1 MSVYP
6 EFLEYIHEVGMY
18 VPGHNYEEMYNI
30 MIYNLTHNIISTNNF
45 IYTYAFMNQ
54 LYDYLEELLLPDTE
68 TDEETNNLP
77 INNINIMNNSN
88 NINIINN
95 SNNMNTQNQNQ
106 NQNQN
111 DPIFHQIFN
120 YYNITPNQPLTNEY
134 INNNTNEFTYTNLVY
149 YNNT

>member
-6 EFLEYIHEVGMY
+6 EFLEYIHEAEMY

-30 MIYNLTHNIISTNNF
+30 MVYNLTHNIISTNNF

-68 TDEETNNLP
+68 DEETNNLP
-77 INNINIMNNSN
+77 INNINL
-88 NINIINN
+88 INN
-95 SNNMNTQNQNQ
+95 VNTNTQNQNQ
-106 NQNQN
+106 NQN
-111 DPIFHQIFN
+111 DHIFQQIFN

-134 INNNTNEFTYTNLVY
+134 INNVNNMNNTNEFTYTNLVY
-149 YNNT
+149 YNNL